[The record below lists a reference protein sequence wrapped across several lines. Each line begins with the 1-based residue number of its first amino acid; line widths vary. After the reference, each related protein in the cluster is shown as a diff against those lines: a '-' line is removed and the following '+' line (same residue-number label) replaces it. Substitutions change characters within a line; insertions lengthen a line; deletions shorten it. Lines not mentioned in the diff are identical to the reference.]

1 MRVEWVHPSWR
12 DLVIAHLAED
22 AAARAHFL
30 SGCSPHGVLL
40 ALSLGGGGRGN
51 RELPLL
57 LGDPDW
63 DALTDRIY
71 ELAPEL
77 DTRDLN
83 ALLDTIGS
91 AVALPD
97 ERSGEA
103 MALARTVLARV
114 AKLWEHAEAPIPLQA
129 LEAWLALARRL
140 RPGSRAPAPPNLE
153 RTWAELLPAR
163 APGLEDLQA
172 VERFADW
179 LTLADLLLVFRP
191 EDLERFRFNDQ
202 AWVINI
208 FVDSLE
214 GAGWRVDPGAR
225 DRVLRAVRQ
234 IELLAPALE
243 GMSPYF
249 WSQLHGAVL
258 EFRKLGDETAPRVGA
273 EPLPGESPG
282 WRLFD
287 VARVL
292 EDL

>member
-57 LGDPDW
+57 LGDRDW
-63 DALTDRIY
+63 DAMTDRIY

-77 DTRDLN
+77 DARELS
-83 ALLDTIGS
+83 ALLDSIGS
-91 AVALPD
+91 AVALRD

-103 MALARTVLARV
+103 KALARTVLVRI
-114 AKLWEHAEAPIPLQA
+114 AKLWERAEAPIPLQA
-129 LEAWLALARRL
+129 LEAWLALARRV
-140 RPGSRAPAPPNLE
+140 RPGSRGPAPPNLE
-153 RTWAELLPAR
+153 RTWAELLPAS
-163 APGLEDLQA
+163 APDLDDLQA

-179 LTLADLLLVFRP
+179 LTLAHLLLVYRP

-202 AWVINI
+202 AWVIDN
-208 FVDSLE
+208 FLSLE
-214 GAGWRVDPGAR
+214 GARWRVDPGAR
-225 DRVLRAVRQ
+225 DHVLRALRQ

-258 EFRKLGDETAPRVGA
+258 EFRELGGETAPRPRA
-273 EPLPGESPG
+273 EPLAGERPG

>member
-12 DLVIAHLAED
+12 DLVIDHLAED

-40 ALSLGGGGRGN
+40 ALSLGGGNRGS

-57 LGDPDW
+57 TGDPDW

-77 DTRDLN
+77 DTRELY
-83 ALLDTIGS
+83 ALLDSIGS
-91 AVALPD
+91 AVALRD

-103 MALARTVLARV
+103 KALARTVLARL
-114 AKLWEHAEAPIPLQA
+114 AKLWEQAEAPIPLAA
-129 LEAWLALARRL
+129 LEAWLVLASRL
-140 RPGSRAPAPPNLE
+140 RPGSRGPAPPNLE

-163 APGLEDLQA
+163 APDLEDLQG

-179 LTLADLLLVFRP
+179 LTFADLLLVYRP
-191 EDLERFRFNDQ
+191 DDLERFRFRDQ

-208 FVDSLE
+208 FVDNVEGAHWRLDTGAHDHVVRALRKIEILGPVLE
-214 GAGWRVDPGAR
+214 GV
-225 DRVLRAVRQ
+225 
-234 IELLAPALE
+234 
-243 GMSPYF
+243 SPNF
-249 WSQLHGAVL
+249 WSQLYAAVPEL
-258 EFRKLGDETAPRVGA
+258 QHETEPRRR
-273 EPLPGESPG
+273 EPLAGERPG